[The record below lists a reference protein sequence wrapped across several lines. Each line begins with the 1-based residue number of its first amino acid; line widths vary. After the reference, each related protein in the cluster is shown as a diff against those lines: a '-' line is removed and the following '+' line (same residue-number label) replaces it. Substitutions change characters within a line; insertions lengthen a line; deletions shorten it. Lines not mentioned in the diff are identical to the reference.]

1 VRRREF
7 ITVLGGAAAW
17 PVAAHAQQPE
27 RMRRIGV
34 LIHYSQTDRE
44 GQDRIAAFLDTL
56 QRLGWT
62 DGRNVR
68 IEYRWSAGDCAREKV
83 FGAELVRS
91 MPDVIVVAGWTAL
104 AESQRLTSRS
114 PSCLRRSRTQL
125 PAALSPALRDRVGI
139 SAASKISSQP

>member
-1 VRRREF
+1 MRRRDV
-7 ITVLGGAAAW
+7 ITGIAGSAAAW
-17 PVAAHAQQPE
+17 PRAARAQQPE
-27 RMRRIGV
+27 RMRRIGL

-68 IEYRWSAGDCAREKV
+68 IEYRWSAGDSAREKV

-91 MPDVIVVAGWTAL
+91 MPDVIVVAGRTAL
-104 AESQRLTSRS
+104 AESQRLTSTI
-114 PSCLRRSRTQL
+114 PVVFTQVSD
-125 PAALSPALRDRVGI
+125 PAALSSALRDRVGI